1 MSESWMKKHARD
13 LLTTMPVDD
22 KGSALLEKDKLS
34 SSERKLKAKGISISD
49 PKEKEKFKKYKASG
63 GTLSHTQA
71 ATINYKTP
79 KQSKA
84 VIAEKKSIEDAKSK
98 TIRKKAEQKG
108 LGIKAF
114 AGASSKIYD

>member
-22 KGSALLEKDKLS
+22 KGSALLKKDKLS
-34 SSERKLKAKGISISD
+34 GSERKLKAKGINISD
-49 PKEKEKFKKYKASG
+49 PEEKEKFKDYKASG

-79 KQSKA
+79 AESKVARKKMEEAKSNKSKA
-84 VIAEKKSIEDAKSK
+84 TLKRAV
-98 TIRKKAEQKG
+98 QGG
-108 LGIKAF
+108 LGKKAF
-114 AGASSKIYD
+114 AGASAKIYD